1 MLRYSV
7 ILIFIL
13 SIFLCLENS
22 CQLLET
28 SPTFF
33 NKTVRDSVAQKYVSQ
48 QIEQE
53 LKKNEV
59 VATFKTRD
67 ADFLKKEFANFYKH
81 TNNQLGWQ
89 NVIARGLSEQAKVF
103 IEMLQNA
110 ENQGLISEKYHL
122 SEIKKLADDI
132 YAPFQPERENQVEQ
146 MTALDIKL
154 TASAISYLADIFSG
168 SIKGGYKWEYPSK
181 QQAIGEPLIKA
192 IRYGG
197 IEKMAAGLSP
207 THKGF
212 VGLQE
217 KVTQYRKIAENGG
230 WSKISS
236 NLGKENVAVLA
247 KRLADMNDLAADK
260 ANATSFNADMKE
272 AVKKYQKRHN
282 FPVSGSLDAMT
293 LKSLNEPI
301 EDKIKTMQLNME
313 RYRWLPH
320 ADSLGK
326 RYVWVNIPEFM
337 IKVYDAGKQVADIVA
352 VVGEYKNATPI
363 LIDRKLMNVIF
374 SPVWNVPLSIA
385 EEEMEY
391 ILKNPAVLI
400 VADID
405 VFVDGKEVDPRNV
418 DWENTSRSRIRMKQK
433 PKKSNS
439 MGEAKF
445 MFQNNHSIFLHDT
458 PNQHDFKNRIRSAS
472 HGCVRV
478 AEPKRLA
485 VELLKGGNWN
495 SGNIHAAMKKGKE
508 TYARLPQDVRVHIF
522 YLTSWVDDE
531 GVLQFRKDIYGH
543 DKRHRKSLQA
553 SL

>member
-1 MLRYSV
+1 MLRYSL
-7 ILIFIL
+7 ILLAVL
-13 SIFLCLENS
+13 SLFLFLENS
-22 CQLLET
+22 CQLMET
-28 SPTFF
+28 TPNIF

-53 LKKNEV
+53 LKKNEI

-89 NVIARGLSEQAKVF
+89 NVIARGLSEQATAF

-110 ENQGLISEKYHL
+110 ENQGLIPEKYHL
-122 SEIKKLADDI
+122 NEIKKLTDDI
-132 YAPFQPERENQVEQ
+132 YAPFQPEQENHVEK
-146 MTALDIKL
+146 MTALDMKL
-154 TASAISYLADIFSG
+154 TASAISYLADIYSG
-168 SIKGGYKWEYPSK
+168 SISGGYNWEYPTK

-197 IEKMAAGLSP
+197 IEKMAANLSP

-212 VGLQE
+212 VGLQN
-217 KVTQYRKIAENGG
+217 KVTQYKKIAENGG
-230 WSKISS
+230 WPKISS
-236 NLGKENVAVLA
+236 NLGKENISVLA
-247 KRLADMNDLAADK
+247 KRLAEMNDLAADK
-260 ANATSFNADMKE
+260 ANTTTFDNDIKE

-282 FPVSGSLDAMT
+282 FPITASLDAMT
-293 LKSLNEPI
+293 LASLNEPI

-320 ADSLGK
+320 ADSLGS

-337 IKVYDAGKQVADIVA
+337 IKVYDAGKQVADIVG
-352 VVGEYKNATPI
+352 VVGEYKHATPI
-363 LIDRKLMNVIF
+363 LVDRKMMNVIF
-374 SPVWNVPLSIA
+374 SPIWNVPLSIA

-418 DWENTSRSRIRMKQK
+418 DWENTSKNRIKMKQK

-458 PNQHDFKNRIRSAS
+458 PNQHDFKSRIRSAS

-485 VELLKGGNWN
+485 VEILKGGNWN
-495 SGNIHAAMKKGKE
+495 EANIHAGMKKGKE
-508 TYARLPQDVRVHIF
+508 NYARLPQEVKVHIF

-531 GVLQFRKDIYGH
+531 GILQFRKDIYGH
-543 DKRHRKSLQA
+543 DKRHAKSLQA